1 MKCWNEISMISK
13 NTIHLT
19 RKFTKG
25 IFKYRISRSGC
36 QYNQKLSL
44 MAPLS
49 AIIVYLMFTKTV
61 FITNCL
67 QTFSYIFWFH
77 NIYFQLSS
85 ILWFPIFIKAKI
97 KECSSTRKTYIFGK
111 QRPHV
116 WPKFHADSDG
126 TNGFWNF
133 YDFVQNNP
141 TTKFA
146 TFWANI
152 SV

>member
-1 MKCWNEISMISK
+1 M
-13 NTIHLT
+13 
-19 RKFTKG
+19 
-25 IFKYRISRSGC
+25 
-36 QYNQKLSL
+36 
-44 MAPLS
+44 
-49 AIIVYLMFTKTV
+49 
-61 FITNCL
+61 
-67 QTFSYIFWFH
+67 
-77 NIYFQLSS
+77 SS

-152 SV
+152 SVYNHAIGPEFDLMDSFFILHKMTLKVFKNLKILQNLGIKLESRQYFLIMLRNDMLRNNLDNVT

>member
-1 MKCWNEISMISK
+1 MNSIESIYYEIKIYK
-13 NTIHLT
+13 K
-19 RKFTKG
+19 KFDG
-25 IFKYRISRSGC
+25 D
-36 QYNQKLSL
+36 
-44 MAPLS
+44 
-49 AIIVYLMFTKTV
+49 
-61 FITNCL
+61 
-67 QTFSYIFWFH
+67 
-77 NIYFQLSS
+77 
-85 ILWFPIFIKAKI
+85 LWFSIFIKAKI